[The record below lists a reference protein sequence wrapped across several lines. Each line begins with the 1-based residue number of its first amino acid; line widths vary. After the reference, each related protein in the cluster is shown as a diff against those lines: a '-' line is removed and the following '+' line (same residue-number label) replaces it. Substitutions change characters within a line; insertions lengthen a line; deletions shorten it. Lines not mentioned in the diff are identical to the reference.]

1 MNFWPSVDQCAEVGP
16 HRAKIDPLNQL
27 SRGKRHNDGASGIE
41 GVYVCMTMVNCFF
54 FFYLGCT

>member
-27 SRGKRHNDGASGIE
+27 SRDKRHNDGASGID
-41 GVYVCMTMVNCFF
+41 GVYDNGELFLLF
-54 FFYLGCT
+54 FFYLGCA

>member
-54 FFYLGCT
+54 FFT